1 MRERQVS
8 AKSIPDGWTDHSGRR
23 TNIGAYAAE
32 GGHINVGGNAIGEQN
47 NYRSRNMT
55 SRELD
60 DAPYGSADVGI
71 LTVLA
76 EELTAVVDVLQGHRG
91 YRTAQ
96 LYGGQQAHT
105 AVVGAGGEELT
116 VVAVQTLEQG
126 TRSAVVAYERLRRDF
141 HPPVVLL
148 VGIAGAIDAR
158 LRIGDVVISD
168 EVIYYDSRR
177 ETNRGPRRR
186 GQSQPTPA
194 PLRHRVNEFFRLH
207 PQPIT
212 LFGDHQ
218 VHVYRGAIGSGDAV
232 ITDAG
237 SEIRDYLRAYNEK
250 TLAVETEAGGVGQAF
265 YEQIDIESALT
276 GWLTIRGISD
286 TADES
291 KGGDHHRLAARRA
304 AQVMDRLLPL
314 LKLTPRRRSGDPAS

>member
-1 MRERQVS
+1 
-8 AKSIPDGWTDHSGRR
+8 
-23 TNIGAYAAE
+23 
-32 GGHINVGGNAIGEQN
+32 
-47 NYRSRNMT
+47 
-55 SRELD
+55 
-60 DAPYGSADVGI
+60 
-71 LTVLA
+71 
-76 EELTAVVDVLQGHRG
+76 VVDVLQRHRR
-91 YRTAQ
+91 YRTRQ

-105 AVVGAGGEELT
+105 AAVAAEDGEELT

-148 VGIAGAIDAR
+148 VGIAGAIDPR
-158 LRIGDVVISD
+158 LRVGDVVIGD
-168 EVIYYDSRR
+168 EVIYYDARR
-177 ETNRGPRRR
+177 ETNQGPRRR

-232 ITDAG
+232 ITDADA
-237 SEIRDYLRAYNEK
+237 EIKHYLRAYNEK

-265 YEQIDIESALT
+265 YEQIDHENALT

-286 TADES
+286 TADEN

-304 AQVMDRLLPL
+304 AQVMDHILPL
-314 LKLTPRRRSGDPAS
+314 LKLTPRRQTGNPPS

>member
-1 MRERQVS
+1 MKERWVS
-8 AKSIPDGWTDHSGRR
+8 PKSPDGWADHSSRR
-23 TNIGAYAAE
+23 TNIGAYASE
-32 GGHINVGGNAIGEQN
+32 GGRISVGGNAIGEQN
-47 NYRSRNMT
+47 NYESRKET
-55 SRELD
+55 RRAFD

-91 YRTAQ
+91 YHTQQ

-105 AVVGAGGEELT
+105 AIVGADGDDLT
-116 VVAVQTLEQG
+116 VVAVQALEQG
-126 TRSAVVAYERLRRDF
+126 TRSAVMAYERLRRDF
-141 HPPVVLL
+141 RPAVVLL

-158 LRIGDVVISD
+158 LRVGDVVIGD
-168 EVIYYDSRR
+168 EVIYYDARR
-177 ETNRGPRRR
+177 ETDRGPRRR
-186 GQSQPTPA
+186 GQSHPTPA

-207 PQPIT
+207 PQPMT
-212 LFGDHQ
+212 LFGDHR

-232 ITDAG
+232 ITDAA

-265 YEQIDIESALT
+265 YEQIDLESAVT

-286 TADES
+286 TADENRS
-291 KGGDHHRLAARRA
+291 EDGRRLAARRA
-304 AQVMDRLLPL
+304 AQVMGRMLPL
-314 LKLTPRRRSGDPAS
+314 FKLTPRRSGNPAS